1 MDALSKNPNDFLMS
15 YMYSD
20 FPRTSLVAQMVK
32 HLPTMRDTQ
41 VPSLGWED
49 PLKKEMATQCSMII
63 PWTEEPERLRS
74 MSSKELDMTEQ
85 LSLHF
90 KTTQEM

>member
-1 MDALSKNPNDFLMS
+1 M
-15 YMYSD
+15 
-20 FPRTSLVAQMVK
+20 AQMVK
-32 HLPTMRDTQ
+32 NPPVMQETEVQ
-41 VPSLGWED
+41 SLGWED

>member
-1 MDALSKNPNDFLMS
+1 MALAVKN
-15 YMYSD
+15 
-20 FPRTSLVAQMVK
+20 
-32 HLPTMRDTQ
+32 LPAMQETEVQ
-41 VPSLGWED
+41 SLGWED